1 MSGRADEPTSHDD
14 RSRRLLK
21 RELRSVVPLVL
32 AIVGIIAVAILLGH
46 EAERHLHAIESWIA
60 DLGPWGRLAFVGLLV
75 VGTSVLIPESL
86 FGLAAWA
93 LFGLAWGTGLVLA
106 GNLVAAALQYTLA
119 RRLLHGPIQEALER
133 RPLLRA
139 IQGAVM
145 RNEIRLQVLLRLTPL
160 NPALIS
166 YLLGAAGVRF
176 SGFILSTLVLASH
189 FVIEVYLGHAG
200 KQLVA
205 SGFTHAEGGWQ
216 HNLLIYGGAA
226 IGLIAVL
233 VVSKAAHRAVLREI
247 AENAE
252 ADKADNNA

>member
-1 MSGRADEPTSHDD
+1 VSDRTDEPALQDD

-32 AIVGIIAVAILLGH
+32 AIFGIVAVVILLGH

-75 VGTSVLIPESL
+75 VGSTVLIPESL
-86 FGLAAWA
+86 FGLAAGA
-93 LFGLAWGTGLVLA
+93 LFGLVWGTGLILA
-106 GNLVAAALQYTLA
+106 GNIIAATLQYTLA
-119 RRLLHGPIQEALER
+119 RRLLHGPIQNALEK

-160 NPALIS
+160 NPALVS
-166 YLLGAAGVRF
+166 YLLGAAGVRYV
-176 SGFILSTLVLASH
+176 GFILSTLVLASH

-200 KQLVA
+200 KQLLA
-205 SGFTHAEGGWQ
+205 NGFTHAEGGWQ

-226 IGLIAVL
+226 VGLIAV
-233 VVSKAAHRAVLREI
+233 VIVSKAAHRAVIRAI
-247 AENAE
+247 AEDAE
-252 ADKADNNA
+252 SDKAKKPG